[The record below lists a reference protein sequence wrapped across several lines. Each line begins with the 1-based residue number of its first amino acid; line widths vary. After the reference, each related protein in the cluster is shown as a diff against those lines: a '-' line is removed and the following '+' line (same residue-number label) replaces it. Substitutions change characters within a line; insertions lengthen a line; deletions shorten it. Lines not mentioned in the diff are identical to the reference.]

1 MGFGIMFFGY
11 FMTTMVSIPI
21 AGLLPIN
28 LSGVVK
34 LLGYILIIIS
44 AKKLSEYNSNFK
56 TLMASSALMAIISFA
71 ESVVDITVFLADNQ
85 IAVLPFSNALAVVN
99 ERKILDYIAFGGVII
114 FVATLC
120 VAIKQL
126 AEDIGIKKIVI
137 SATRNFV
144 FYCIFFL
151 VQAVSFMPFN
161 WVATYRPVFVAALLI
176 IELLCW
182 ILNLYMIFSCY
193 AKICDSGDIGM
204 EKKPSRFVFSKKKCE
219 DKEDE

>member
-71 ESVVDITVFLADNQ
+71 ESVVDITVFLSDNQ

-204 EKKPSRFVFSKKKCE
+204 EKRPSRFVFSKKKRE

>member
-85 IAVLPFSNALAVVN
+85 IAV
-99 ERKILDYIAFGGVII
+99 
-114 FVATLC
+114 
-120 VAIKQL
+120 
-126 AEDIGIKKIVI
+126 
-137 SATRNFV
+137 
-144 FYCIFFL
+144 
-151 VQAVSFMPFN
+151 
-161 WVATYRPVFVAALLI
+161 
-176 IELLCW
+176 
-182 ILNLYMIFSCY
+182 
-193 AKICDSGDIGM
+193 
-204 EKKPSRFVFSKKKCE
+204 
-219 DKEDE
+219 